1 MSVESP
7 EPSPNSPRKTR
18 RRPAAWPV
26 AVLLTFVVIGTGLL
40 FTSIPGKIKRGL
52 REIFAPKRVVVK
64 NVDEEDL
71 RRQIESR
78 LRSEMEEEY
87 AHELDAVKRSADAS
101 VKAARDQAQGAQGV
115 RETGLPEDFSAA
127 TGGDVRKLRSGIPFK
142 TEVKITKGAVA
153 SKERATDDS
162 YTAEY
167 TLNVRLPSPAKTLP
181 ELETSNPKLGAI
193 LPGLAPM
200 LEKAEISGWYWKL
213 YDDKTARLKRDATA
227 LSELLTKHNLYD
239 CETILNLRGGNGRKV
254 FLLQAE
260 MDVVSDGSD
269 GDRLPTMPEEIVNS
283 PNYQP
288 FTSYGWPKRGNAANP
303 MIAGWERR
311 ISAGEKELAS
321 RATAPDRKKWLKDR
335 LNFLKRG
342 VADLKSRSF
351 LIAEYDPFIVIP
363 VNLLA
368 ANHDPFAPKVGDFAV
383 VIYGDR
389 VLPALVGDGGPT
401 FKVGEASLRIAREL
415 NLKASPYNRPVSDLK
430 VTYLVFPGSR
440 ETERTPPDYGAWRG
454 KCEALLQEIGGLGT
468 GYALHT
474 WMDLLPKPEP
484 APIVPAA
491 APSTPAA
498 SNAEVLEVEPS
509 APVQE
514 PASASP

>member
-1 MSVESP
+1 MSAESP
-7 EPSPNSPRKTR
+7 EAPAAQPKSRKTR
-18 RRPAAWPV
+18 RRRRAMWPV
-26 AVLLTFVVIGTGLL
+26 VIFLTLLAIGIGLL
-40 FTSIPGKIKRGL
+40 FTPVPGKIKRGL
-52 REIFAPKRVVVK
+52 REIFAPKPVVGK

-78 LRSEMEEEY
+78 LRSEMETEY

-101 VKAARDQAQGAQGV
+101 VKAARDQSQGTQD
-115 RETGLPEDFSAA
+115 TGLPEDFSSA

-142 TEVKITKGAVA
+142 TEVVIDKGAFA
-153 SKERATDDS
+153 SKERVTDDS

-167 TLNVRLPSPAKTLP
+167 TLHVRLPSPAKTLP
-181 ELETSNPKLGAI
+181 ELESSNPKLGAI
-193 LPGLAPM
+193 LPGLGPM

-227 LSELLTKHNLYD
+227 LNELLTKHNLYD

-269 GDRLPTMPEEIVNS
+269 GDRLPAMPEEIVNS

-288 FTSYGWPKRGNAANP
+288 FTSYGWPKRGTTPNP

-311 ISAGEKELAS
+311 ISAGEKELAN
-321 RATAPDRKKWLKDR
+321 RATTADRKKWLKDR
-335 LNFLKRG
+335 LNFIKRG

-363 VNLLA
+363 VNILGA
-368 ANHDPFAPKVGDFAV
+368 ANDPFAPKIGDFAV
-383 VIYGDR
+383 VIYGER
-389 VLPALVGDGGPT
+389 VLPAVVGDGGPT

-415 NLKASPYNRPVSDLK
+415 NSKATPYNRPVSDLK

-454 KCEALLQEIGGLGT
+454 KCEALLQEIGGLGA
-468 GYALHT
+468 GYSVYT
-474 WMDLLPKPEP
+474 WPDLLAKPEP
-484 APIVPAA
+484 APVVPATTPSQPA
-491 APSTPAA
+491 ATQISTPV
-498 SNAEVLEVEPS
+498 SEPV

-514 PASASP
+514 AAPASP

>member
-1 MSVESP
+1 MSAESP
-7 EPSPNSPRKTR
+7 EAPAAQPKSRKTR
-18 RRPAAWPV
+18 RRRRAFWPV
-26 AVLLTFVVIGTGLL
+26 AVLLTFLAIGTGLL
-40 FTSIPGKIKRGL
+40 FTPVPGKIKRGL
-52 REIFAPKRVVVK
+52 REIFSPRPVAGK

-78 LRSEMEEEY
+78 LRSEMETEY

-101 VKAARDQAQGAQGV
+101 VKAARDQAQGAQ
-115 RETGLPEDFSAA
+115 TGLPEDFSAA

-142 TEVKITKGAVA
+142 SEVVVEKGAFA
-153 SKERATDDS
+153 SKERVTDDS

-167 TLNVRLPSPAKTLP
+167 TLHVRLPSPAKTLA
-181 ELETSNPKLGAI
+181 ELESSNPKLGAI
-193 LPGLAPM
+193 LPGLGPM

-227 LSELLTKHNLYD
+227 LNELLTKHNLYD

-269 GDRLPTMPEEIVNS
+269 GDRLPVMPEEIVNS

-288 FTSYGWPKRGNAANP
+288 FTSYGWPKRGTMPNP

-311 ISAGEKELAS
+311 ISAGEKELAN
-321 RATAPDRKKWLKDR
+321 RATTADRKKWLKDR
-335 LNFLKRG
+335 LNFIKRG
-342 VADLKSRSF
+342 VSDLKSRSF

-363 VNLLA
+363 VNILGA
-368 ANHDPFAPKVGDFAV
+368 ANDPFAPKIGDFAL

-389 VLPALVGDGGPT
+389 VLPAVVGDGGPT

-415 NLKASPYNRPVSDLK
+415 NSKATPYNRPVSDLK

-440 ETERTPPDYGAWRG
+440 DAERTPPDYGAWRS
-454 KCEALLQEIGGLGT
+454 KCEGLLQEIGGLGA
-468 GYALHT
+468 GYSVYT
-474 WMDLLPKPEP
+474 WADLLPKPEP
-484 APIVPAA
+484 APVVPA
-491 APSTPAA
+491 STPSQPATTDV
-498 SNAEVLEVEPS
+498 STPVSQPTT

-514 PASASP
+514 TAPASP